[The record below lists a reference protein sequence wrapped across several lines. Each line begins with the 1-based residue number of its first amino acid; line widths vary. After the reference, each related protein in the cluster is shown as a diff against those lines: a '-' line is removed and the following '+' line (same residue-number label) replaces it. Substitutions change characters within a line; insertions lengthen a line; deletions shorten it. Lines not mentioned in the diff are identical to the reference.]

1 MIKNALLLILVSFSA
16 CSGNTD
22 YREQVRAVIA
32 KQASNGNTLQEVA
45 IEVAE
50 PVEPSYFDTRQYRD
64 IKVRVKTLQQKNRNY
79 QQQLEATTSQLQRSM
94 YLTLIERNAAHIVQ
108 LCNIIQ
114 GGDKRF
120 KGSKMIRWKVN
131 AFYTL
136 KDKYERTYKYAGTF
150 AVDENG
156 VTVLEKKK
164 I

>member
-1 MIKNALLLILVSFSA
+1 MIKNALLFVLLSLSA
-16 CSGNTD
+16 CGSSAD
-22 YREQVRAVIA
+22 YREQVREAIA
-32 KQASNGNTLQEVA
+32 KQASNGKTLQEVA

-50 PVEPSYFDTRQYRD
+50 PVAPSYFDTRQYRD
-64 IKVRVKTLQQKNRNY
+64 TKARVKVLQLKNQGYQK
-79 QQQLEATTSQLQRSM
+79 QLVAITSPLQRDM

-136 KDKYERTYKYAGTF
+136 KDKNERTQRYASTF

-156 VTVLEKKK
+156 VTVLNNKKL
-164 I
+164 

>member
-1 MIKNALLLILVSFSA
+1 MIKYALLFISVSFSA
-16 CSGNTD
+16 CGGSAD

-32 KQASNGNTLQEVA
+32 KQASNGSILQEVA

-50 PVEPSYFDTRQYRD
+50 PVEPSYFDTRQYRN
-64 IKVRVKTLQQKNRNY
+64 IKARVKILQQKNRGY
-79 QQQLEATTSQLQRSM
+79 RQQLEATASPLQRSM

-131 AFYTL
+131 AYYTL
-136 KDKYERTYKYAGTF
+136 KDKHEHIQRFTGTF

-156 VTVLEKKK
+156 VTMLENKK

>member
-1 MIKNALLLILVSFSA
+1 MIKNALFLVLLSLCA
-16 CSGNTD
+16 CRNQSD
-22 YREQVRAVIA
+22 YRRQVHAVIA
-32 KQASNGNTLQEVA
+32 KQASNGSILKEVT

-50 PVEPSYFDTRQYRD
+50 PVAPSYFDTRQYRNVNAR
-64 IKVRVKTLQQKNRNY
+64 IKSLQQKNRGY
-79 QQQLEATTSQLQRSM
+79 EQELQLTSSQLQRRM
-94 YLTLIERNAAHIVQ
+94 YMTLIERNAAHIVQ

-136 KDKYERTYKYAGTF
+136 EDKNERQNKYASTF

-156 VTVLEKKK
+156 VTMLESKK

>member
-1 MIKNALLLILVSFSA
+1 MVKNALFLVIVSLSS
-16 CSGNTD
+16 CGTRSN
-22 YREQVRAVIA
+22 YREQVRAVITR
-32 KQASNGNTLQEVA
+32 QASNGNTLQEVA

-50 PVEPSYFDTRQYRD
+50 PVAPSYFDTRQYRD
-64 IKVRVKTLQQKNRNY
+64 INVRVKTLQQKNQGY
-79 QQQLEATTSQLQRSM
+79 QQQLQATTSPLQRSM

-131 AFYTL
+131 AYYTL
-136 KDKYERTYKYAGTF
+136 KDKNARIQKYTGTF

-156 VTVLEKKK
+156 VTVLENKK

>member
-1 MIKNALLLILVSFSA
+1 LIKNALLIVSLCLSA
-16 CSGNTD
+16 CGSSSD

-32 KQASNGNTLQEVA
+32 KQASNGNTLQQVA

-64 IKVRVKTLQQKNRNY
+64 IKARVKELQQKNQHY
-79 QQQLEATTSQLQRSM
+79 KQQLNATTSLLQRTM

-108 LCNIIQ
+108 LCDIIQ

-120 KGSKMIRWKVN
+120 IGSKMIRWKVN
-131 AFYTL
+131 AYYTL
-136 KDKYERTYKYAGTF
+136 KDKNDRIHQYTGTF

-156 VTVLEKKK
+156 VTILENKK

>member
-1 MIKNALLLILVSFSA
+1 MIKNALLFILLSLSA
-16 CSGNTD
+16 CGNGSD
-22 YREQVRAVIA
+22 YRDQVRAYILT
-32 KQASNGNTLQEVA
+32 QAVHGKILQAVA

-50 PVEPSYFDTRQYRD
+50 PVAPSYFDTRQYRD
-64 IKVRVKTLQQKNRNY
+64 IKARVKTLQQKNQRYENKM
-79 QQQLEATTSQLQRSM
+79 QATTSPLERTM

-136 KDKYERTYKYAGTF
+136 KDKADHVHKYAGVF
-150 AVDENG
+150 AVDDVGITLLEN
-156 VTVLEKKK
+156 KKL
-164 I
+164 

>member
-1 MIKNALLLILVSFSA
+1 MILVSLSA

-50 PVEPSYFDTRQYRD
+50 PVAPSYFDTRQYRD

-79 QQQLEATTSQLQRSM
+79 QQQLEATTSQLRRSM

-136 KDKYERTYKYAGTF
+136 KDKNKRTQKYAGTF

>member
-1 MIKNALLLILVSFSA
+1 MIKNALIFVLLSLSA
-16 CSGNTD
+16 CGGSSD
-22 YREQVRAVIA
+22 YREKVRAAIA
-32 KQASNGNTLQEVA
+32 KQANNGNTLQDVA

-50 PVEPSYFDTRQYRD
+50 PVAPSYFDTRQYRN
-64 IKVRVKTLQQKNRNY
+64 IKARVKTLQQKNKVYRN
-79 QQQLEATTSQLQRSM
+79 QLQTTTSQLQRNM

-108 LCNIIQ
+108 LCDIIQ

-136 KDKYERTYKYAGTF
+136 KDKNEQTHKYAGTF

-156 VTVLEKKK
+156 VTILENKK